1 MMGDPSSNSK
11 WSKYSVED
19 GKLIRKGVACEY
31 CGPGV
36 FMAVHSDRTSCG
48 QCGHTIYAGKNP
60 ANVSEDHSSS
70 SEEE

>member
-1 MMGDPSSNSK
+1 MGDPKSNSK

-19 GKLIRKGVACEY
+19 GKLIRKGIVCKY

-36 FMAVHSDRTSCG
+36 FMAVHTDRTSCG
-48 QCGHTIYAGKNP
+48 QCGYTIFAGQEKEEN
-60 ANVSEDHSSS
+60 ETHSS